1 MCRDDVVV
9 GDVVVD
15 GLGGGGLVAERTRE
29 QVMRRGGYSMTV
41 VALFLLILLASALPL
56 PQRAVAIVPIAVA
69 AVISVRELI
78 RLQRESAPALM
89 RFGPFLTL
97 GLVGMLLLAA
107 ATQVTLYVP
116 LKAYEDCLAGANTQA
131 AQAACAQERQQSL
144 VGNLFEL

>member
-9 GDVVVD
+9 GEVVVD

-29 QVMRRGGYSMTV
+29 VMRRGGYSMTV

-89 RFGPFLTL
+89 RFGPFVTL
-97 GLVGMLLLAA
+97 GFVGMLLLAA
-107 ATQVTLYVP
+107 ATQVALYVP
-116 LKAYEDCLAGANTQA
+116 LKAYEDCLTGANTQA
-131 AQAACAQERQQSL
+131 AQAVCAQQRQQSL
-144 VGNLFEL
+144 VGNLLEL